1 MTGTR
6 VGWIGTGV
14 MGAPMCGHLL
24 ASGYPVTVFN
34 RTPERARGLLERGAA
49 WAESPQ
55 AVAQHADVVFTM
67 VGFPDDLREI
77 VLGPAGTLAG
87 AGHGTILV
95 DMTTSEPSL
104 AREIYEAA
112 RARGVASLDAPVSG
126 GDVGARAAGLS
137 IMVGGD
143 QDAFERVAPL
153 LRCLGATIV
162 HQGPAGAGQHTKMVN
177 QILVASGMV
186 AVSEALLYAHQA
198 GLDLPTVLQ
207 SVSGGAAGSW
217 SLTHYRR
224 ASSPGTS
231 RRASAWTTSSRTWAS
246 RWRRRGGCASRCR
259 ASPWWS
265 SSISRSSRRATAA
278 RARMPSC
285 SRSRGFRPWSGRLH
299 LQHLRRRVER
309 ADRRRHARVARGL
322 HQHLDQLLA
331 RDAEVE
337 GAREV
342 QLQLLGPSERRE
354 LCHGA
359 QAPAAQIEVRARP
372 EHAEH
377 ELRHQA
383 EELRCEL
390 LRRQLPAAGARAPE
404 LRRDLEAAREVVRLS
419 RHRVSP
425 L

>member
-67 VGFPDDLREI
+67 VGFPDDVREI

-143 QDAFERVAPL
+143 RDAFERVAPL
-153 LRCLGATIV
+153 LRCLGATVV

-217 SLTHYRR
+217 SLTHYAPR
-224 ASSPGTS
+224 
-231 RRASAWTTSSRTWAS
+231 
-246 RWRRRGGCASRCR
+246 
-259 ASPWWS
+259 
-265 SSISRSSRRATAA
+265 I
-278 RARMPSC
+278 
-285 SRSRGFRPWSGRLH
+285 
-299 LQHLRRRVER
+299 
-309 ADRRRHARVARGL
+309 
-322 HQHLDQLLA
+322 LA
-331 RDAEVE
+331 RDFAPGFRVDHFVKDMGIALAE
-337 GAREV
+337 AR
-342 QLQLLGPSERRE
+342 RM
-354 LCHGA
+354 
-359 QAPAAQIEVRARP
+359 
-372 EHAEH
+372 
-377 ELRHQA
+377 
-383 EELRCEL
+383 
-390 LRRQLPAAGARAPE
+390 
-404 LRRDLEAAREVVRLS
+404 RLS
-419 RHRVSP
+419 LPGLALVEQLYLALVAQGDGRQGTHALVLALARLSAVEWPATPSAP
-425 L
+425 PPPR

>member
-67 VGFPDDLREI
+67 VGFPDDVREI

-95 DMTTSEPSL
+95 DMTNSEPSL
-104 AREIYEAA
+104 AREIYQAA

-126 GDVGARAAGLS
+126 GDLGARAAGLS

-143 QDAFERVAPL
+143 RDAFERVAPL

-162 HQGPAGAGQHTKMVN
+162 PQGPAGAGQHTKMVN

-217 SLTHYRR
+217 SLTH
-224 ASSPGTS
+224 
-231 RRASAWTTSSRTWAS
+231 
-246 RWRRRGGCASRCR
+246 
-259 ASPWWS
+259 
-265 SSISRSSRRATAA
+265 
-278 RARMPSC
+278 
-285 SRSRGFRPWSGRLH
+285 
-299 LQHLRRRVER
+299 
-309 ADRRRHARVARGL
+309 HAPRI
-322 HQHLDQLLA
+322 LA
-331 RDAEVE
+331 RDFAPGFRVDHFVKDMGIALAE
-337 GAREV
+337 AR
-342 QLQLLGPSERRE
+342 RM
-354 LCHGA
+354 
-359 QAPAAQIEVRARP
+359 
-372 EHAEH
+372 
-377 ELRHQA
+377 
-383 EELRCEL
+383 
-390 LRRQLPAAGARAPE
+390 
-404 LRRDLEAAREVVRLS
+404 RLS
-419 RHRVSP
+419 LPGLALVEQLYLALVAQGDGRKGTHALVLALARLSAVEWPATPSAP
-425 L
+425 PPPR

>member
-67 VGFPDDLREI
+67 VGFPDDVREI

-143 QDAFERVAPL
+143 RDAFERVAPL
-153 LRCLGATIV
+153 LRCLG
-162 HQGPAGAGQHTKMVN
+162 
-177 QILVASGMV
+177 
-186 AVSEALLYAHQA
+186 
-198 GLDLPTVLQ
+198 
-207 SVSGGAAGSW
+207 
-217 SLTHYRR
+217 
-224 ASSPGTS
+224 
-231 RRASAWTTSSRTWAS
+231 
-246 RWRRRGGCASRCR
+246 
-259 ASPWWS
+259 
-265 SSISRSSRRATAA
+265 
-278 RARMPSC
+278 
-285 SRSRGFRPWSGRLH
+285 SRGSRPWSGRLH

-354 LCHGA
+354 LRHGA

-383 EELRCEL
+383 EELRRKL

-404 LRRDLEAAREVVRLS
+404 LPLDPEAAREVVRLS
-419 RHRVSP
+419 RHRFSP